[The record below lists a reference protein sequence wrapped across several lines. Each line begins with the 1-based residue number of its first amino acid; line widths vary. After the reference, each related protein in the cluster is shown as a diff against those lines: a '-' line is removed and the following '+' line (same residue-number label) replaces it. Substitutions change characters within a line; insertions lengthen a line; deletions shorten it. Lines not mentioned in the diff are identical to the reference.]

1 MKFTLSWL
9 RRYLTTDADLARL
22 TEAMTMAG
30 LEVES
35 VDDPAARLAPF
46 TVAHVLE
53 ATPHPDADRLRVCR
67 VATKDGDKQ
76 IVCGAPNAR
85 TGLVGVYAPL
95 GTYIPGLDL
104 TLDSKPRKIRGVE
117 SHGMLCSAK
126 ELEAGQDHDGIVDL
140 QGDWAVGAPA
150 SQALGVTDPV
160 IDFEVT
166 PNRPDWLGVVG
177 IARDLA
183 AAGLGR
189 FKDRAAAPVPG
200 QFACPVEIALD
211 APEACPVFAGRVIR
225 GLKNG
230 PSPQWLQRELLAIG
244 LRPIN
249 ALVDVT
255 NYLAYDRARP
265 LHVYDVAMLSGPIR
279 ARLGRGGERFLA
291 LDGKEYEAT
300 PDMCVIAD
308 DARVLGLGGVMGGE
322 HSGSRDDTTEVFIE
336 SAWFDPDR
344 TARTGRAT
352 GITSDAQYR
361 FARGVDP
368 HSCVDGLE
376 RATRLILEMCG
387 GVASEIVVAG
397 APPPAPAPIAFDP
410 GQVRRL
416 TGLPLR
422 PAKIAAL
429 LKKLGFDAAD
439 GADGRLTVTI
449 PSWRPDVAESA
460 DLVEEAARIAG
471 YDTLPT
477 TPLPRRGGGDLARR
491 APAMSAT
498 RRRQLTARRTLAARG
513 LHEAV
518 TWSFC
523 RSDHA
528 RLFGA
533 AAPLMVA
540 NPISSELDAMR
551 PSALIHLT
559 LAAQKNADRGFGDVA
574 VFEVG
579 PIYDAPDERG
589 QRMVAAGV
597 LRTAGTRHWT
607 GASQLDVF
615 DAKAHALAALAA
627 IGAPVDALQ
636 IAAPARS
643 WWHPGRSG
651 ALTLGPKTLMAEFG
665 ELHPGVLQALDVE
678 GPVLAFEIDLDA
690 VPAPKP
696 KATRAK
702 PPLNASDLMPLR
714 RDFAFVVDADQPA
727 GAIARAAAGAD
738 KALVADVVVFDVFDG
753 DAAHKALGADKK
765 SVAIE
770 AVLQPSDA
778 TLDDAAIEAVSAKI
792 IKAVEKATGA
802 VLRR

>member
-1 MKFTLSWL
+1 MKFSLSWL
-9 RRYLTTDADLARL
+9 RRHLTTDADLARL

-30 LEVES
+30 LEVEA
-35 VDDPAARLAPF
+35 VDDPAQRLAAF
-46 TVAHVLE
+46 SVAHVLE
-53 ATPHPDADRLRVCR
+53 ARPHPDADRLRVCR
-67 VATKDGDKQ
+67 VATKDGEKQ

-95 GTYIPGLDL
+95 GTFIPGLDL

-140 QGDWAVGAPA
+140 EGDWAVGAPA
-150 SQALGVTDPV
+150 SEALGVNDPV

-189 FKDRAAAPVPG
+189 FKDRSVTPVPG
-200 QFACPVEIALD
+200 RFPCPVEIVLD

-230 PSPQWLQRELLAIG
+230 PSPDWLQRDLLAVG

-255 NYLAYDRARP
+255 NFLSYDRARP
-265 LHVYDVAMLSGPIR
+265 LHVYDVAKLSGPIR

-300 PDMCVIAD
+300 PDMCAIAD

-322 HSGSRDDTTEVFIE
+322 YSGSNDDTTAVFIE

-368 HSCVDGLE
+368 QSCVDGLE
-376 RATRLILEMCG
+376 RATRLILEICG
-387 GVASEIVVAG
+387 GEASEVVVAG
-397 APPPAPAPIAFDP
+397 APPPGRAPIAFDP

-416 TGLPLR
+416 TGLTLR
-422 PAKIAAL
+422 PATIGAL
-429 LKKLGFDAAD
+429 FKKLGFEVAD
-439 GADGRLTVTI
+439 GADGRMTVSV
-449 PSWRPDVAESA
+449 PSWRPDVEGSA

-477 TPLPRRGGGDLARR
+477 TPLPRRGGRDLDRR
-491 APAMSAT
+491 SPAMSPT
-498 RRRQLTARRTLAARG
+498 RRRALEVRRALAGRG

-523 RSDHA
+523 RADHA

-533 AAPLMVA
+533 ASPLMVA

-574 VFEVG
+574 AFEVG
-579 PIYDAPDERG
+579 PVYDAPDDQG

-607 GASQLDVF
+607 GAADVDVF
-615 DAKAHALAALAA
+615 DAKAHALAALEAV
-627 IGAPVDALQ
+627 GAPVDKLQ
-636 IAAPARS
+636 VSAPARG

-651 ALTLGPKTLMAEFG
+651 ALKLGPKTLVAEFG
-665 ELHPGVLQALDVE
+665 ELHPSVLRDLDVE
-678 GPVLAFEIDLDA
+678 GPILAFEIDLDA

-702 PPLNASDLMPLR
+702 PPLVASDLMPLR
-714 RDFAFVVDADQPA
+714 RDFAFVVSADQPA
-727 GAIARAAAGAD
+727 DAIARAAAGAD
-738 KALVADVVVFDVFDG
+738 KKLVADVVVFDVFEG
-753 DAAHKALGADKK
+753 EAAHKALGPDKK

-792 IKAVEKATGA
+792 IKAVAKATGG
-802 VLRR
+802 VLRA